1 MTSFD
6 LTQWQI
12 AVDALPLGVIIFA
25 ENGKEEWRNA
35 VASKMGGVRHTDVLI
50 DEAIDQVGRL
60 VLAGEATTSQLDLAG
75 PPPRVVNIRGLP
87 LLSGG
92 VVVTVEDITEQIR
105 TEKVRTDFVANLSH
119 ELKTPVGA
127 IAILAELLEGET
139 DRETVKKLALRI
151 ESETHRMTQMVDDLF
166 ELSGIETKSETQI
179 QVDLSEVVAEVE
191 RIISTVALH
200 SGITIKTHFDDKPML
215 VLGDKTQLLSAVS
228 NLAENAVKYS
238 NAGGIVEMT
247 LWHEGKD
254 VVLSVSDQGI
264 GIPADS
270 LPRIFERFY
279 RVDKARSRGTGG
291 SGLGLSIARHV
302 ISNHHGTLSV
312 TSSEGEGSVFLV
324 KLPQLK
330 MNTP

>member
-25 ENGKEEWRNA
+25 ENGKEEWRNS

-105 TEKVRTDFVANLSH
+105 IEKVRTDFVANLSH

-166 ELSGIETKSETQI
+166 ELSGIETQSLMQA
-179 QVDLSEVVAEVE
+179 QVNLCEVVAEVE
-191 RIISTVALH
+191 RIISTVALY
-200 SGITIKTHFDDKPML
+200 SGIAIKTHFDDKPML

>member
-25 ENGKEEWRNA
+25 DNGKEEWRNS
-35 VASKMGGVRHTDVLI
+35 VASKMGGVRHTEVLI
-50 DEAIDQVGRL
+50 NEAIDHVGRL
-60 VLAGEATTSQLDLAG
+60 VVAGEATTSQLDLAG
-75 PPPRVVNIRGLP
+75 PPPRVFNIRGLP
-87 LLSGG
+87 LLAGG
-92 VVVTVEDITEQIR
+92 AVVTVEDVTEQLR

-166 ELSGIETKSETQI
+166 ELSGIEMQSVMQTQ
-179 QVDLSEVVAEVE
+179 VNLCEVVFEVE
-191 RIISTVALH
+191 RIISTVASH
-200 SGITIKTHFDDKPML
+200 SGIAIKTHFDDKPML

-247 LWHEGKD
+247 LSHEGKD

-264 GIPADS
+264 GIPPDS

>member
-200 SGITIKTHFDDKPML
+200 SGITIKTHFADKPML
-215 VLGDKTQLLSAVS
+215 VLGEKTQLLSAIS
-228 NLAENAVKYS
+228 NLAENAIKYS
-238 NAGGIVEMT
+238 NADGIVELT
-247 LWHEGKD
+247 LWHEGDD

-279 RVDKARSRGTGG
+279 RVDRARSRGTGG
-291 SGLGLSIARHV
+291 SGLGLSIAWHV
-302 ISNHHGTLSV
+302 ISNHNGTLSV
-312 TSSEGEGSVFLV
+312 TSIEGEGSVFLV

-330 MNTP
+330 INTP

>member
-25 ENGKEEWRNA
+25 DNGKEEWRNS
-35 VASKMGGVRHTDVLI
+35 VASKMGGVRHTEVLI
-50 DEAIDQVGRL
+50 NEAIDHVGRL
-60 VLAGEATTSQLDLAG
+60 VVAGEATTSQLDLAG
-75 PPPRVVNIRGLP
+75 PPPRVFNIRGLP

-92 VVVTVEDITEQIR
+92 AVVTVEDVTEQLR

-166 ELSGIETKSETQI
+166 ELSGIEMQSVMQTQ
-179 QVDLSEVVAEVE
+179 VNLCEVVFEVE
-191 RIISTVALH
+191 RIISTVASH
-200 SGITIKTHFDDKPML
+200 SGIAIKTHFDDKPML

-247 LWHEGKD
+247 LSHEGKD

-264 GIPADS
+264 GIPPDS

>member
-25 ENGKEEWRNA
+25 ENGKEEWRNS

-105 TEKVRTDFVANLSH
+105 TERVRTDFVANLSH

-166 ELSGIETKSETQI
+166 ELSGIETQSLMQA
-179 QVDLSEVVAEVE
+179 QVNLCEVVAEVE

-200 SGITIKTHFDDKPML
+200 SGITIKTNFGDKPML

-247 LWHEGKD
+247 LSHEGGD

>member
-179 QVDLSEVVAEVE
+179 QVDLSEVLAEVE

-200 SGITIKTHFDDKPML
+200 SGITIKTHFADKPML
-215 VLGDKTQLLSAVS
+215 VLGEKTQLLSAIS
-228 NLAENAVKYS
+228 NLAENAIKYS
-238 NAGGIVEMT
+238 NADGIVELT
-247 LWHEGKD
+247 LWHEGDD

-279 RVDKARSRGTGG
+279 RVDRARSRGTGG
-291 SGLGLSIARHV
+291 SGLGLSIAWHV
-302 ISNHHGTLSV
+302 ISNHNGTLSV
-312 TSSEGEGSVFLV
+312 TSTEGEGSVFLV

-330 MNTP
+330 INTP

>member
-105 TEKVRTDFVANLSH
+105 TERVRTDFVANLSH

-166 ELSGIETKSETQI
+166 ELSGIETQSLMQTQ
-179 QVDLSEVVAEVE
+179 VNLCEVVAEVE
-191 RIISTVALH
+191 RIISTVALY
-200 SGITIKTHFDDKPML
+200 SGIAIKTHFDDKPML

-324 KLPQLK
+324 KLPQLG
-330 MNTP
+330 

>member
-105 TEKVRTDFVANLSH
+105 TERVRTDFVANLSH

-166 ELSGIETKSETQI
+166 ELSGIETQSLMQTQ
-179 QVDLSEVVAEVE
+179 VNLCEVVAEVE
-191 RIISTVALH
+191 RIISTVALY
-200 SGITIKTHFDDKPML
+200 SGIAIKTHFDDKPML

>member
-191 RIISTVALH
+191 RIISTVALY
-200 SGITIKTHFDDKPML
+200 SGIAIKTHFDDKPML

>member
-166 ELSGIETKSETQI
+166 ELSGIETQSLMQA
-179 QVDLSEVVAEVE
+179 QVNLCEVAAEVE
-191 RIISTVALH
+191 RIISTVALY
-200 SGITIKTHFDDKPML
+200 SGIAIKTHFDDKPML

-324 KLPQLK
+324 KLPQLT

>member
-12 AVDALPLGVIIFA
+12 AVDALPLGVVIFA
-25 ENGKEEWRNA
+25 ENGKEEWRNS
-35 VASKMGGVRHTDVLI
+35 VASKMGGARHIDVLI
-50 DEAIDQVGRL
+50 DEAINNVGRL
-60 VLAGEATTSQLDLAG
+60 VVEGEAATSQLDLAG

-105 TEKVRTDFVANLSH
+105 TERVRTDFVANLSH

-127 IAILAELLEGET
+127 IAILAELLEVET

-166 ELSGIETKSETQI
+166 ELSGIEAKSAAQT

-200 SGITIKTHFDDKPML
+200 SGIAIKTHFDDKPML
-215 VLGDKTQLLSAVS
+215 VLGDKSQLLSAIS
-228 NLAENAVKYS
+228 NLAENAIKYS

-247 LWHEGKD
+247 LSHEGRD

-279 RVDKARSRGTGG
+279 RVDRARSRGTGG
-291 SGLGLSIARHV
+291 SGLGLSIAWHV
-302 ISNHHGTLSV
+302 ISNHHGTLSA
-312 TSSEGEGSVFLV
+312 TSVEGEGSVFLV

>member
-25 ENGKEEWRNA
+25 ENGKEEWRNS

-105 TEKVRTDFVANLSH
+105 TERVRTDFVANLSH

-166 ELSGIETKSETQI
+166 ELSGIETQSLMQA
-179 QVDLSEVVAEVE
+179 QVNLCEVVAEVE

-312 TSSEGEGSVFLV
+312 ASSEGEGSVFLV

>member
-25 ENGKEEWRNA
+25 DNGKEEWRNS

-50 DEAIDQVGRL
+50 DEAIDHVGRL
-60 VLAGEATTSQLDLAG
+60 VVAGEAATSQLDLAG

-92 VVVTVEDITEQIR
+92 AVVTVEDVTEQLR

-166 ELSGIETKSETQI
+166 ELSGIETQSLMQTQ
-179 QVDLSEVVAEVE
+179 VNLCEVVAEVE
-191 RIISTVALH
+191 RIISTVALY
-200 SGITIKTHFDDKPML
+200 SGIAIKTHFDDKPML

-238 NAGGIVEMT
+238 NAGGIVEIA
-247 LWHEGKD
+247 LSHEGKD

-264 GIPADS
+264 GIPPDS

>member
-6 LTQWQI
+6 LTQWRI
-12 AVDALPLGVIIFA
+12 AIDALPLGVIIFA
-25 ENGKEEWRNA
+25 ENGKEEWRNS
-35 VASKMGGVRHTDVLI
+35 VASRMGGVRHTDVLI
-50 DEAIDQVGRL
+50 DEAIDHIGRL
-60 VLAGEATTSQLDLAG
+60 VVAGKAATSQLDLAG
-75 PPPRVVNIRGLP
+75 PPPRIVSIRGLP

-105 TEKVRTDFVANLSH
+105 IEKVRTDFVANLSH

-166 ELSGIETKSETQI
+166 ELSGIEMQSVMQTQVNLCEI
-179 QVDLSEVVAEVE
+179 VAEVE
-191 RIISTVALH
+191 GIISTVALI
-200 SGITIKTHFDDKPML
+200 SEIAIKTHFGDKPML
-215 VLGDKTQLLSAVS
+215 VLGNRTQLLSAIS

-247 LWHEGKD
+247 LRHEDKD

-302 ISNHHGTLSV
+302 IFNHRGTLSV

-324 KLPQLK
+324 KLPQLG
-330 MNTP
+330 

>member
-6 LTQWQI
+6 LTQWQT

-25 ENGKEEWRNA
+25 ENGKEEWRNS
-35 VASKMGGVRHTDVLI
+35 VASKMGGVRHIDVLI
-50 DEAIDQVGRL
+50 DEAIDQIGRH
-60 VLAGEATTSQLDLAG
+60 VMAGEATTSQLDLAG
-75 PPPRVVNIRGLP
+75 PPPRIVSLRGLP

-92 VVVTVEDITEQIR
+92 VVVTVEDITEQMR
-105 TEKVRTDFVANLSH
+105 TDRVRTDFVANLSH

-166 ELSGIETKSETQI
+166 ELSGIETQSLMQTQVNLCEI
-179 QVDLSEVVAEVE
+179 VSEVK
-191 RIISTVALH
+191 RIISTVALY
-200 SGITIKTHFDDKPML
+200 SGITIETNFDDKPML
-215 VLGDKTQLLSAVS
+215 VLGDKSQLLSAIS

-238 NAGGIVEMT
+238 NVGGIVEMT

-254 VVLSVSDQGI
+254 VVLSVSDHGI

-302 ISNHHGTLSV
+302 ISNHHGSLSV

-324 KLPQLK
+324 KLPQLG
-330 MNTP
+330 

>member
-6 LTQWQI
+6 FTQWQI

-166 ELSGIETKSETQI
+166 ELSGIETQSLMQA
-179 QVDLSEVVAEVE
+179 QVNLCEVVAEVE
-191 RIISTVALH
+191 RIISTVALY
-200 SGITIKTHFDDKPML
+200 SGIAIKTHFDDKPML

>member
-25 ENGKEEWRNA
+25 ENGKEEWRNS

-166 ELSGIETKSETQI
+166 ELSGIETQSLMQA
-179 QVDLSEVVAEVE
+179 QVNLCEVVAEVE

-200 SGITIKTHFDDKPML
+200 SGITIKTNFGDKPML

-247 LWHEGKD
+247 LSHEGGD

>member
-25 ENGKEEWRNA
+25 ENGKEEWRNS

-75 PPPRVVNIRGLP
+75 PPTRVVNIRGLP

-166 ELSGIETKSETQI
+166 ELSGIETQSLMQA
-179 QVDLSEVVAEVE
+179 QVNLCEVVAEVE

-200 SGITIKTHFDDKPML
+200 SGITIKTNFGDKPML

-247 LWHEGKD
+247 LSHEGGD

>member
-6 LTQWQI
+6 LTQWRI
-12 AVDALPLGVIIFA
+12 AVDALPLGVVIFA
-25 ENGKEEWRNA
+25 ENGTEEWRNS
-35 VASKMGGVRHTDVLI
+35 VASKMGGARHTDVLI
-50 DEAIDQVGRL
+50 DQAIDQVGRR
-60 VLAGEATTSQLDLAG
+60 VVAGEAATSQLDLAG
-75 PPPRVVNIRGLP
+75 PPPRSFSIRGLS
-87 LLSGG
+87 LLSDG
-92 VVVTVEDITEQIR
+92 VVVTVEEITEQIR
-105 TEKVRTDFVANLSH
+105 IEKVRTDFVANLSH

-179 QVDLSEVVAEVE
+179 QVDVSEVVAEVE

-200 SGITIKTHFDDKPML
+200 SGITIKTHFADKPML
-215 VLGDKTQLLSAVS
+215 VVGDKTQLLSAIS
-228 NLAENAVKYS
+228 NLAENAIKYS
-238 NAGGIVEMT
+238 NAGGIVELT

-279 RVDKARSRGTGG
+279 RVDRARSRGTGG
-291 SGLGLSIARHV
+291 SGLGLSIAWHV
-302 ISNHHGTLSV
+302 ISNHNGTLSV
-312 TSSEGEGSVFLV
+312 TSIEGEGSVFLV

-330 MNTP
+330 INTP

>member
-1 MTSFD
+1 M
-6 LTQWQI
+6 
-12 AVDALPLGVIIFA
+12 
-25 ENGKEEWRNA
+25 
-35 VASKMGGVRHTDVLI
+35 
-50 DEAIDQVGRL
+50 
-60 VLAGEATTSQLDLAG
+60 
-75 PPPRVVNIRGLP
+75 
-87 LLSGG
+87 
-92 VVVTVEDITEQIR
+92 VTVEEITEQIR
-105 TEKVRTDFVANLSH
+105 IEKVRTDFVANLSH

-200 SGITIKTHFDDKPML
+200 SGIAIKTHFADKPML
-215 VLGDKTQLLSAVS
+215 VLGEKTQLLSAIS
-228 NLAENAVKYS
+228 NLAENAIKYS

-247 LWHEGKD
+247 LSHEGDD

-279 RVDKARSRGTGG
+279 RVDRARSRGTGG
-291 SGLGLSIARHV
+291 SGLGLSIAWHV

-312 TSSEGEGSVFLV
+312 TSTEGEGSVFLV

>member
-6 LTQWQI
+6 FTQWQI

-25 ENGKEEWRNA
+25 EDGKEEWRNS
-35 VASKMGGVRHTDVLI
+35 VASKMGGARHTDVLI
-50 DEAIDQVGRL
+50 DEAIDRVGRL
-60 VLAGEATTSQLDLAG
+60 VVKGEATTSQLDLAG

-87 LLSGG
+87 LFSGG

-105 TEKVRTDFVANLSH
+105 TERVRTDFVANLSH

-166 ELSGIETKSETQI
+166 ELSGIETRSLMQTQ
-179 QVDLSEVVAEVE
+179 VNLCEVVAEVE

-200 SGITIKTHFDDKPML
+200 SGIAIKTHFDDKPML
-215 VLGDKTQLLSAVS
+215 VLGDKSQLLSAIS
-228 NLAENAVKYS
+228 NLAENAIKYS

-247 LWHEGKD
+247 LSHEGGD

-279 RVDKARSRGTGG
+279 RVDRARSRGTGG
-291 SGLGLSIARHV
+291 SGLGLSIAWHV
-302 ISNHHGTLSV
+302 ISNHHGTLSA
-312 TSSEGEGSVFLV
+312 TSIEGEGSVFLV

>member
-105 TEKVRTDFVANLSH
+105 TERVRTDFVANLSH

-166 ELSGIETKSETQI
+166 ELSGIETQSLMQA
-179 QVDLSEVVAEVE
+179 QVNLCEVVAEVE
-191 RIISTVALH
+191 RIISTVALY
-200 SGITIKTHFDDKPML
+200 SGIAIKTHFDDKPML

>member
-25 ENGKEEWRNA
+25 ENGIEEWRNS
-35 VASKMGGVRHTDVLI
+35 VASKMGGARHTDVLI
-50 DEAIDQVGRL
+50 DEAIDHVGRL
-60 VLAGEATTSQLDLAG
+60 VAAGKATTSQLDLAG

-87 LLSGG
+87 LSSGG
-92 VVVTVEDITEQIR
+92 VAVTVEDITEQMR
-105 TEKVRTDFVANLSH
+105 TERVRADFVANLSH

-166 ELSGIETKSETQI
+166 ELSGIETKSAIQI

-191 RIISTVALH
+191 RIILTIASYSEIA
-200 SGITIKTHFDDKPML
+200 IKTHFGDKPML
-215 VLGDKTQLLSAVS
+215 VLGDKTQLLSAVT

-302 ISNHHGTLSV
+302 ISNHHGSLSV

-324 KLPQLK
+324 KLPQLG
-330 MNTP
+330 

>member
-6 LTQWQI
+6 FTQWQI

-25 ENGKEEWRNA
+25 EDGKEEWRNS
-35 VASKMGGVRHTDVLI
+35 VASKMGGARHTDVLI
-50 DEAIDQVGRL
+50 DEAIDRVGRL
-60 VLAGEATTSQLDLAG
+60 VVKGEATTSQLDLAG

-87 LLSGG
+87 LFSGG

-105 TEKVRTDFVANLSH
+105 TERVRTDFVANLSH

-166 ELSGIETKSETQI
+166 ELSGIETRSLMQTQ
-179 QVDLSEVVAEVE
+179 VNLCEVVAEVE
-191 RIISTVALH
+191 RIISTVALY
-200 SGITIKTHFDDKPML
+200 SGIAIKTHFDDKPML
-215 VLGDKTQLLSAVS
+215 VLGDKSQLLSAIS
-228 NLAENAVKYS
+228 NLAENAIKYS

-247 LWHEGKD
+247 LSHKGGD

-279 RVDKARSRGTGG
+279 RVDRARSRGTGG
-291 SGLGLSIARHV
+291 SGLGLSIAWHV
-302 ISNHHGTLSV
+302 ISNHHGTLSA
-312 TSSEGEGSVFLV
+312 TSIEGEGSVFLV

>member
-1 MTSFD
+1 VTSFD

-25 ENGKEEWRNA
+25 ENGKEEWRNS

-105 TEKVRTDFVANLSH
+105 TERVRTDFVANLSH

-166 ELSGIETKSETQI
+166 ELSGIETQSLMQA
-179 QVDLSEVVAEVE
+179 QVNLCEVVAEVE

-200 SGITIKTHFDDKPML
+200 SGITIKTNFGDKPML

-247 LWHEGKD
+247 LSHEGGD

>member
-166 ELSGIETKSETQI
+166 ELSGIETQSLMQA
-179 QVDLSEVVAEVE
+179 QVNLCEVVAEVE
-191 RIISTVALH
+191 RIISTVALY
-200 SGITIKTHFDDKPML
+200 SGIAIKTHFDDKSML

>member
-200 SGITIKTHFDDKPML
+200 SGITVKTHFADKPML
-215 VLGDKTQLLSAVS
+215 VLGEKTQLLSAIS
-228 NLAENAVKYS
+228 NLAENAIKYS
-238 NAGGIVEMT
+238 NADGIVELT
-247 LWHEGKD
+247 LWHEGDD

>member
-1 MTSFD
+1 
-6 LTQWQI
+6 
-12 AVDALPLGVIIFA
+12 
-25 ENGKEEWRNA
+25 
-35 VASKMGGVRHTDVLI
+35 
-50 DEAIDQVGRL
+50 
-60 VLAGEATTSQLDLAG
+60 
-75 PPPRVVNIRGLP
+75 
-87 LLSGG
+87 
-92 VVVTVEDITEQIR
+92 
-105 TEKVRTDFVANLSH
+105 
-119 ELKTPVGA
+119 
-127 IAILAELLEGET
+127 
-139 DRETVKKLALRI
+139 
-151 ESETHRMTQMVDDLF
+151 MTQMVDDLF
-166 ELSGIETKSETQI
+166 ELSGIETRSLMQTQ
-179 QVDLSEVVAEVE
+179 VNLCEVVAEVE
-191 RIISTVALH
+191 RIISTVALY
-200 SGITIKTHFDDKPML
+200 SGIAIKTHFDDKPML

>member
-6 LTQWQI
+6 LTQWRI
-12 AVDALPLGVIIFA
+12 AVDALPLGVVIFA
-25 ENGKEEWRNA
+25 ENGKEEWRNS

-50 DEAIDQVGRL
+50 DQAIDQVGCL
-60 VLAGEATTSQLDLAG
+60 VVAGEAATSQLDLAG
-75 PPPRVVNIRGLP
+75 PPPKVVNIRGLS

-92 VVVTVEDITEQIR
+92 AVVTVEDITEQMQ
-105 TEKVRTDFVANLSH
+105 TERVRTDFVANLSH

-166 ELSGIETKSETQI
+166 ELSGIETKSATQI

-191 RIISTVALH
+191 RILSTVALY
-200 SGITIKTHFDDKPML
+200 SGITIKTNFGDKPML
-215 VLGDKTQLLSAVS
+215 VVGDETQLVSAIS
-228 NLAENAVKYS
+228 NLAENAIKYS
-238 NAGGIVEMT
+238 KTGGIVEMT
-247 LWHEGKD
+247 LWHEGED

-291 SGLGLSIARHV
+291 SGLGLSIAWHV
-302 ISNHHGTLSV
+302 ISNHHGTLSA
-312 TSSEGEGSVFLV
+312 TSTEGEGSVFLV

-330 MNTP
+330 VNKP